1 LTKKKLVP
9 HIGIT
14 NCPQLQ
20 PEKDE
25 DLMSLISYQCK
36 QINYSKEQAICGLE
50 ENWVIR
56 IEGTY
61 LVAL

>member
-1 LTKKKLVP
+1 M
-9 HIGIT
+9 
-14 NCPQLQ
+14 
-20 PEKDE
+20 E

-56 IEGTY
+56 IEGAY